1 MARRGRKKST
11 GSCLLPIVVIIFIL
25 GAIGAVGG
33 KKDKTS
39 SVPERTRNES
49 SVVDNKRETTK
60 SEKETVAKSEKEV
73 KTVIPDKGD
82 NSSSSQIETTVTE
95 KKETGNETARDSL
108 LRSNIRTKV
117 LKETE
122 DVKQDSS
129 ESAVDVVP
137 DAVASTEVKFE
148 SIKRGDSG
156 DSVKEV
162 QTQLIALGLLASS
175 ADGKFGS
182 GTEQAVIDFQN
193 ANHLD
198 PTGAID
204 KATYDAI
211 LSASTGEEEQPEFSS
226 IKRGDSGDSV
236 KEVQTQLVALGYL
249 TSSADGKYGSGTE
262 RAVIEFQNANQI
274 EATGII
280 DQETYQKMFAEGAKH
295 HTSSG
300 LQSDVE
306 ESFSDVG
313 TRTSGERL
321 VWIPTNGGTKYH
333 SDSSCSGMIDP
344 IQVTV
349 DEAQARGFDPCSK
362 CSSAYSTAS
371 STKAADPKPAGFTSI
386 RSGDT
391 GDSVVEI
398 QKRLSELGYL
408 NSSADGKFGPGTEQ
422 AVKDFQS
429 ANSLSASGVVD
440 EGTYNKLFSSG
451 AKKYVAPIL
460 VSDVDESTA
469 DVGTRSSSD
478 PLVWIP
484 NSGSKYHSNS
494 GCSRMKNPTQVTRSQ
509 AEAMGYTPCSK
520 CY

>member
-11 GSCLLPIVVIIFIL
+11 GSCLLPIVVIVFIL
-25 GAIGAVGG
+25 GAIGVIGG

-49 SVVDNKRETTK
+49 TVVDNKRETTK

-82 NSSSSQIETTVTE
+82 NSSSSQIETAVTE
-95 KKETGNETARDSL
+95 KKEAGNETARDSL
-108 LRSNIRTKV
+108 LKSNIRTKE

-122 DVKQDSS
+122 AVKQDSS

-162 QTQLIALGLLASS
+162 QTQLIALG
-175 ADGKFGS
+175 
-182 GTEQAVIDFQN
+182 
-193 ANHLD
+193 
-198 PTGAID
+198 
-204 KATYDAI
+204 
-211 LSASTGEEEQPEFSS
+211 
-226 IKRGDSGDSV
+226 
-236 KEVQTQLVALGYL
+236 YL

-274 EATGII
+274 EITGII
-280 DQETYQKMFAEGAKH
+280 DQETYQKMFAEGAKPN
-295 HTSSG
+295 TDPD
-300 LQSDVE
+300 LKSDVDE
-306 ESFSDVG
+306 NASGAG

-349 DEAQARGFDPCSK
+349 GEAQARGFDPCSK

-386 RSGDT
+386 RRGDT

-469 DVGTRSSSD
+469 DVGTRNSSD

-509 AEAMGYTPCSK
+509 AEAMGFTPCSK

>member
-11 GSCLLPIVVIIFIL
+11 GSCLLPIVVIVFIL
-25 GAIGAVGG
+25 GAIGVIGG

-49 SVVDNKRETTK
+49 TVVDNKRETTK

-82 NSSSSQIETTVTE
+82 NSSSSQIETAVTE
-95 KKETGNETARDSL
+95 KKEVGNETARDSL
-108 LRSNIRTKV
+108 LKSNIRTKE

-122 DVKQDSS
+122 AVKQDSS

-193 ANHLD
+193 VNHLK
-198 PTGAID
+198 PTGVID

-211 LSASTGEEEQPEFSS
+211 LSANSEEKEFSS

-236 KEVQTQLVALGYL
+236 
-249 TSSADGKYGSGTE
+249 
-262 RAVIEFQNANQI
+262 
-274 EATGII
+274 
-280 DQETYQKMFAEGAKH
+280 
-295 HTSSG
+295 
-300 LQSDVE
+300 
-306 ESFSDVG
+306 
-313 TRTSGERL
+313 
-321 VWIPTNGGTKYH
+321 
-333 SDSSCSGMIDP
+333 
-344 IQVTV
+344 
-349 DEAQARGFDPCSK
+349 
-362 CSSAYSTAS
+362 
-371 STKAADPKPAGFTSI
+371 
-386 RSGDT
+386 
-391 GDSVVEI
+391 VEI
-398 QKRLSELGYL
+398 QKRLSDLGYL
-408 NSSADGKFGPGTEQ
+408 NSSVDGKFGSGTEQ
-422 AVKDFQS
+422 AVKDFQG

-440 EGTYNKLFSSG
+440 ESTYNILFSSG
-451 AKKYVAPIL
+451 AKRHVAPIL
-460 VSDVDESTA
+460 ISDVDESAA
-469 DVGTRSSSD
+469 DVGTRNSSE

-484 NSGSKYHSNS
+484 NSGKKYHSNS
-494 GCSRMKNPTQVTRSQ
+494 GCSNMKNPTQVTRSQ
-509 AEAMGYTPCSK
+509 AETMGYTPCSK

>member
-11 GSCLLPIVVIIFIL
+11 GSCLFPILVIIFIL
-25 GAIGAVGG
+25 GAIGAIGG

-49 SVVDNKRETTK
+49 SVVDNKIETAK
-60 SEKETVAKSEKEV
+60 SGKEAVAKSEKEV
-73 KTVIPDKGD
+73 KTVIPDKED
-82 NSSSSQIETTVTE
+82 NSSSSQIETAVTE

-108 LRSNIRTKV
+108 LRSNIRTKD

-122 DVKQDSS
+122 AIKQDSS
-129 ESAVDVVP
+129 ESAPDVVP
-137 DAVASTEVKFE
+137 DDDASTEVKFE

-162 QTQLIALGLLASS
+162 QTQLVALGFLASS

-193 ANHLD
+193 ANHLE
-198 PTGAID
+198 PTGTID

-211 LSASTGEEEQPEFSS
+211 LSANSEEIVFSS
-226 IKRGDSGDSV
+226 VKRGDTGDSI
-236 KEVQTQLVALGYL
+236 KEIQKQLASLGYY
-249 TSSADGKYGSGTE
+249 TSSADGKFGVGTE
-262 RAVIEFQNANQI
+262 QAVIDFQTANQI
-274 EATGII
+274 EASGIV
-280 DQETYQKMFAEGAKH
+280 DQETYQKMFSGEAKH
-295 HTSSG
+295 YTSSG
-300 LQSDVE
+300 LQSDIE
-306 ESFSDVG
+306 ESSSDVE

-371 STKAADPKPAGFTSI
+371 SRKATDPKPAGFTSI
-386 RSGDT
+386 RRGDT

-408 NSSADGKFGPGTEQ
+408 NSSADGKFGSGTEQ

-440 EGTYNKLFSSG
+440 EGTYNELFSSG
-451 AKKYVAPIL
+451 AKKHVAPIL

-469 DVGTRSSSD
+469 DVGTRNSSD

>member
-11 GSCLLPIVVIIFIL
+11 GSCLLPIVVIVFIL
-25 GAIGAVGG
+25 GAIGVIGG

-49 SVVDNKRETTK
+49 TVFDNKRETTK

-82 NSSSSQIETTVTE
+82 NSSSSQIETAVTE
-95 KKETGNETARDSL
+95 KKEAGNETARDSL
-108 LRSNIRTKV
+108 LKSNIRTKE

-122 DVKQDSS
+122 AVKQDSS

-211 LSASTGEEEQPEFSS
+211 LSAGTGEEEQPEFSS

-236 KEVQTQLVALGYL
+236 KEVQTQLIALGYL

-274 EATGII
+274 ETTGII
-280 DQETYQKMFAEGAKH
+280 DQETYQKMFADRK
-295 HTSSG
+295 
-300 LQSDVE
+300 
-306 ESFSDVG
+306 
-313 TRTSGERL
+313 
-321 VWIPTNGGTKYH
+321 
-333 SDSSCSGMIDP
+333 
-344 IQVTV
+344 
-349 DEAQARGFDPCSK
+349 
-362 CSSAYSTAS
+362 
-371 STKAADPKPAGFTSI
+371 
-386 RSGDT
+386 
-391 GDSVVEI
+391 SVV
-398 QKRLSELGYL
+398 
-408 NSSADGKFGPGTEQ
+408 
-422 AVKDFQS
+422 
-429 ANSLSASGVVD
+429 
-440 EGTYNKLFSSG
+440 
-451 AKKYVAPIL
+451 
-460 VSDVDESTA
+460 
-469 DVGTRSSSD
+469 
-478 PLVWIP
+478 
-484 NSGSKYHSNS
+484 
-494 GCSRMKNPTQVTRSQ
+494 
-509 AEAMGYTPCSK
+509 
-520 CY
+520 